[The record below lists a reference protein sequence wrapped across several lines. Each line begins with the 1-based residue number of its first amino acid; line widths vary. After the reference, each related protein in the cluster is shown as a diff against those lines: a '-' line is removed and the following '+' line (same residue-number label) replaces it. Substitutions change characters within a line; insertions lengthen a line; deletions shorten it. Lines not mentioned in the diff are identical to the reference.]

1 MGRLSFR
8 QCVAAG
14 GLLAVAYLPAY
25 VLVAVLV
32 VPLLWDVLVRVFW
45 MSVIIAILALVGVGA
60 LVEIAVG
67 WVTGLWGS

>member
-1 MGRLSFR
+1 MGRMSLR

-14 GLLAVAYLPAY
+14 SLLATAYLPAC

-32 VPLLWDVLVRVFW
+32 VPLLWDVFMRLFW
-45 MSVIIAILALVGVGA
+45 MAVIIAIMALVGVGA

-67 WVTGLWGS
+67 WLIGLI

>member
-1 MGRLSFR
+1 MGRMSLR

-14 GLLAVAYLPAY
+14 SLLAVMYLPAY

-32 VPLLWDVLVRVFW
+32 VPLLCDVLIRLFW

-67 WVTGLWGS
+67 WVIGLI